1 MADYRSHQ
9 TKYEEPRI
17 RSRYASY
24 FPHRPAAVGQYSHTG
39 GLKVGNLGMVLGEVA
54 EWSKA
59 LACKG
64 RYALKSVSEVR
75 ILPLSAI
82 LS

>member
-1 MADYRSHQ
+1 
-9 TKYEEPRI
+9 
-17 RSRYASY
+17 
-24 FPHRPAAVGQYSHTG
+24 
-39 GLKVGNLGMVLGEVA
+39 MVLGEVA

-75 ILPLSAI
+75 ILPLSAPQDS
-82 LS
+82 L